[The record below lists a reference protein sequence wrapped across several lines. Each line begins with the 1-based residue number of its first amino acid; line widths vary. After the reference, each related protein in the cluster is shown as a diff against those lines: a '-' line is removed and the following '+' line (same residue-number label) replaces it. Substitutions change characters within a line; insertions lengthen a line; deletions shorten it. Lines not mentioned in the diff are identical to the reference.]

1 VTITGAEESN
11 QELHLTQQKK
21 SGLSGTGGIGFSYG
35 TQDVKVT
42 DTLTAT
48 THRGSTVGSVQ
59 GSLSIRAGGDLKVQ
73 GSELVAGQDMLL
85 TGKNVVIETTRDSS
99 TQTHTVEQKTSGL
112 TLALSG
118 TAGSA
123 LNTAV
128 STVREAKR
136 EGNDRLAA
144 LQGVRA
150 ALTGVGAAQAVALD
164 GAQGAAPQNNNTV
177 GVTLS
182 YGSQKSVSEQR
193 QSSSASRGSGVM
205 AGRDLTIRSTEGD
218 ISIEGSQLRAGNN
231 AQLDASRDLILKSGE
246 NTSALTGRNESHGS
260 TAGVGIGVGTGGW
273 GLQVSAGV
281 SQGRGHESGS
291 GLTHSESRLTA
302 GNNVTLASGRDT
314 QLTGAQVSGGS
325 VKVNAGR
332 DLLLRSEQ
340 DRESYESKQQSVSA
354 GGSVAVLGGGGSG
367 GISMSREK
375 MNSEYASVREQ
386 TGIAAGKGGFEI
398 SAGRHTQLDGAVIA
412 SAAEADKNSL
422 STGTLGW
429 SAIRN
434 RAEYEAEQ
442 QSAGLSSGGGGLGEQ
457 FVGNMANSLLSG
469 VKGGDSAG
477 SVTQS
482 AISAG
487 SITVRDAGQQR
498 QDTAGLSRDTE
509 NANQALEQIFDREK
523 EQQRLKEAQLIGEIG
538 SQAADIARTQENI
551 AATKEAN
558 ERLASATEAERAAA
572 KAEWEKAHP
581 DRTATAEDIS
591 GQLYQDYYDQAYREN
606 GQGTGGRV
614 QQAIQAVTAAMQGLA
629 GGNLA
634 QAVSGAAGPYL
645 AEQIH
650 RLAPDEASRA
660 MAHAV
665 VGAVTSWAAGN
676 DAAAGAAGAVS
687 GEVMGQLVMK
697 QLYPGRKAGELT
709 EAEKQTISA
718 LGTLAAGLAGGLA
731 GGNTAGAVAGAQT
744 GKNAVENNALSG
756 LDSLGKGMMDYGQA
770 AASWNQYA
778 EANGLTPEQ
787 KQAGLDKLA
796 KGDLPESANIT
807 KVIVDG
813 YKDGVLMAGAGYL
826 GPAASVGK
834 VIGGAVIAE
843 IANGS
848 YQWFDMNKPGN
859 ENKTWDYKG
868 SASAGITGALAP
880 GRGLWQNVGIA
891 AGGAVFTDG
900 PDVGAV
906 GSSAAG
912 AWAGGMFGKYA
923 PGSVEKITGGK
934 HIPEFIY
941 DVIGSGGAEV
951 IGGFTKDAI
960 NATPGNKSAQESSK
974 K

>member
-1 VTITGAEESN
+1 
-11 QELHLTQQKK
+11 
-21 SGLSGTGGIGFSYG
+21 
-35 TQDVKVT
+35 
-42 DTLTAT
+42 
-48 THRGSTVGSVQ
+48 
-59 GSLSIRAGGDLKVQ
+59 
-73 GSELVAGQDMLL
+73 M
-85 TGKNVVIETTRDSS
+85 
-99 TQTHTVEQKTSGL
+99 
-112 TLALSG
+112 
-118 TAGSA
+118 
-123 LNTAV
+123 
-128 STVREAKR
+128 
-136 EGNDRLAA
+136 
-144 LQGVRA
+144 
-150 ALTGVGAAQAVALD
+150 ALD

-193 QSSSASRGSGVM
+193 QSSSASRGSGVL

-354 GGSVAVLGGGGSG
+354 GGSVAVLGGSGSG

-558 ERLASATEAERAAA
+558 ERLASATEAERVAA

-697 QLYPGRKAGELT
+697 QLYPGKKAGELT

-731 GGNTAGAVAGAQT
+731 GGNTASAVAGAQT
-744 GKNAVENNALSG
+744 GKNAVENNFLHAEQIDDFAAKAKGCEVRGDCGKVVKEMEELSLKQQQEMIAVCATSPAACKEKYG
-756 LDSLGKGMMDYGQA
+756 DIPANGMLVREAIDRVLGDDVPSKMKNDMSSLLAQQLEAEGVVSSTRFANELKTRYGIDGQQADILA
-770 AASWNQYA
+770 AAALGAVTGGMSKGGKP
-778 EANGLTPEQ
+778 EAG
-787 KQAGLDKLA
+787 K
-796 KGDLPESANIT
+796 NI
-807 KVIVDG
+807 VIVDSGKKGAWNKALNKPEPNTVYKVDGDKSYHTDNLARPTQVEATLKANVKDRNG
-813 YKDGVLMAGAGYL
+813 YQQCKAGKCGNPGDEGGHLIASIFNGPGEKLNLLPMDGNLNKGAWKQMENTWAKAL
-826 GPAASVGK
+826 SEGK
-834 VIGGAVIAE
+834 EVKVNIQPSYTGNNVRPDKFYVEYSINGGRPIAE
-843 IANGS
+843 TFKN
-848 YQWFDMNKPGN
+848 
-859 ENKTWDYKG
+859 
-868 SASAGITGALAP
+868 AP
-880 GRGLWQNVGIA
+880 G
-891 AGGAVFTDG
+891 
-900 PDVGAV
+900 
-906 GSSAAG
+906 
-912 AWAGGMFGKYA
+912 GK
-923 PGSVEKITGGK
+923 
-934 HIPEFIY
+934 
-941 DVIGSGGAEV
+941 
-951 IGGFTKDAI
+951 
-960 NATPGNKSAQESSK
+960 
-974 K
+974 